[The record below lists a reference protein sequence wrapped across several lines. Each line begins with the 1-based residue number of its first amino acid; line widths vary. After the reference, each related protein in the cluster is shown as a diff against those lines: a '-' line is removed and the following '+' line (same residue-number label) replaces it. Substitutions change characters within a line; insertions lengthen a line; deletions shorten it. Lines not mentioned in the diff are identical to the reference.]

1 MRSTDLTQGQVEL
14 GESSAATWEGPDYTY
29 YTPDH
34 VIKIILKRKR
44 KRTKTQYRFVLQP
57 TNPIPTYCFLFIL

>member
-34 VIKIILKRKR
+34 VIKNNIKK
-44 KRTKTQYRFVLQP
+44 KK
-57 TNPIPTYCFLFIL
+57 NEKKEKE